1 MNREQR
7 LQKLIELV
15 QNAVNE
21 YVYETSDS
29 EFSALISV
37 SASSG
42 WTNIPEIKEYETDT
56 EDNEE
61 EEE

>member
-7 LQKLIELV
+7 LQTLIELV
-15 QNAVNE
+15 QDAVDE
-21 YVYETSDS
+21 YVYETNDS

-42 WTNIPEIKEYETDT
+42 WTNRPEIKEYETHT

-61 EEE
+61 E

>member
-15 QNAVNE
+15 QDAVSD

-37 SASSG
+37 SVSSG
-42 WTNIPEIKEYETDT
+42 WTIRPEIKEYETYT
-56 EDNEE
+56 EDNDEKE
-61 EEE
+61 

>member
-7 LQKLIELV
+7 LQTLIELV
-15 QNAVNE
+15 QDAVDE
-21 YVYETSDS
+21 YVYETNDS

-42 WTNIPEIKEYETDT
+42 WTNRPEIKEYETDT

-61 EEE
+61 E